1 MTEESM
7 ASMAATSDSATDAG
21 VDTDQGDVQA
31 SDVQETQTS
40 SGVKEQSAEESFFD
54 PNQVPDELKPAY
66 KQMQAAFT
74 KKTQEIAN
82 TKKEAEALRQKAEAY
97 GRYEQYVP
105 ILEEMLKT
113 PANAQQSNPEMAA
126 LEAELTKAGY
136 SKEAIDL
143 MKMGAG
149 FVLNQVNQTQ
159 SQKEFQVRLETGVR
173 EAEKLDPR
181 LTDTNL
187 TYQTDDGRT
196 LSFGDIVANIVKAT
210 PNWQQNPVQATRA
223 AIKTVDALI
232 GKAKTEGK
240 QELSASAKAKA
251 KQFPQINRSSQSA
264 QSMEQAPSSMRE
276 AAQLARDELGI

>member
-1 MTEESM
+1 
-7 ASMAATSDSATDAG
+7 MAATSDSATDAG
-21 VDTDQGDVQA
+21 VDTNQGDVQA
-31 SDVQETQTS
+31 SDVQEAQTS
-40 SGVKEQSAEESFFD
+40 SGVKEQSSEESFFD

-97 GRYEQYVP
+97 GKYEQYVP
-105 ILEEMLKT
+105 ILEEMLRT
-113 PANAQQSNPEMAA
+113 PANAQQTSPEMAA

-159 SQKEFQVRLETGVR
+159 AQKDFQVRFESGIR

-181 LTDTNL
+181 LADSSL

-210 PNWQQNPVQATRA
+210 PDWQKDPVGATRA
-223 AIKTVDALI
+223 AVKTVDALI

>member
-1 MTEESM
+1 MNEENIS
-7 ASMAATSDSATDAG
+7 SDSSEGITGAE
-21 VDTDQGDVQA
+21 VDSSQGDVQA
-31 SDVQETQTS
+31 SAPQETQTS
-40 SGVKEQSAEESFFD
+40 TGVKEQAEESFFD
-54 PNQVPDELKPAY
+54 PTQVPDELKPAY
-66 KQMQAAFT
+66 KQMQSAFT

-82 TKKEAEALRQKAEAY
+82 ARKEAEALKARADAY

-113 PANAQQSNPEMAA
+113 PVSQQQNPEMAA
-126 LEAELTKAGY
+126 LEADLTKAGY
-136 SKEAIDL
+136 SKEAIEL

-159 SQKEFQVRLETGVR
+159 AQKDFQTRFEGGVR

-181 LTDTNL
+181 LADQSL
-187 TYQTDDGRT
+187 TYQLDDGQT
-196 LSFGDIVANIVKAT
+196 LSFGDIVSKIVMST
-210 PNWQQNPVQATRA
+210 PSWQQNPVQATRA

-251 KQFPQINRSSQSA
+251 QKFPQLNRSPQTAVSDTQ
-264 QSMEQAPSSMRE
+264 PSSMRE
-276 AAQLARDELGI
+276 AAQLARDELGF

>member
-1 MTEESM
+1 MTDELVSSESSEGATEAEVDNSQGEGQATEQVAQPSTGKEE
-7 ASMAATSDSATDAG
+7 
-21 VDTDQGDVQA
+21 Q
-31 SDVQETQTS
+31 
-40 SGVKEQSAEESFFD
+40 AEESFFD
-54 PNQVPDELKPAY
+54 PNQVPEELKPAY

-82 TKKEAEALRQKAEAY
+82 TKKEAEALRQKADAY

-113 PANAQQSNPEMAA
+113 PVSQTQQASPEMAA

-143 MKMGAG
+143 MKMGAA
-149 FVLNQVNQTQ
+149 FTLRQVNQTQ
-159 SQKEFQVRLETGVR
+159 AQKDFQVRLEGGIR
-173 EAEKLDPR
+173 DAEKLDPR
-181 LTDTNL
+181 LADENL
-187 TYQTDDGRT
+187 KYTLDDGQSM
-196 LSFGDIVANIVKAT
+196 SFGDVVSKIVLST
-210 PNWQQNPVQATRA
+210 PNWQKDPVAATKS

-240 QELSASAKAKA
+240 QELSASAKAKGQ
-251 KQFPQINRSSQSA
+251 KFPPINRSPQTAVSDTQ
-264 QSMEQAPSSMRE
+264 PSSMRE